1 MLPGGDDLR
10 VVALTGTPGTG
21 KSGISAELKKRGYEV
36 LEMAALID
44 SLHVHTSF
52 NPEYG
57 SREVDTDELRTKVD
71 GHLSSMKP
79 AMLFL
84 SGHLSHFA
92 TCSTA
97 VVLRCEPHTLR
108 ERLRRRG
115 WNEVKILE
123 NVRAEILDVI
133 LVEASERIKDVF
145 EVDTTG
151 REVTF
156 ATDIVLDAVVK
167 MPDSLRPGR
176 INWAGEIEEWF

>member
-1 MLPGGDDLR
+1 MK
-10 VVALTGTPGTG
+10 VAALTGTPGTG
-21 KSGISAELKKRGYEV
+21 KSSISEELKKRGYAV
-36 LEMAALID
+36 LEIAELID
-44 SLHVHTSF
+44 SLHVRTRF

-57 SREVDTDELRTKVD
+57 SREVDTDELRKKVD
-71 GHLSSMKP
+71 GHLSPMKHT
-79 AMLFL
+79 MLFL

-108 ERLRRRG
+108 ERLTRRG

-151 REVTF
+151 REVSS
-156 ATDIVLDAVVK
+156 ATDAVLDAVGK

-176 INWAGEIEEWF
+176 INWTGEIEEWF

>member
-1 MLPGGDDLR
+1 MR
-10 VVALTGTPGTG
+10 VIALTGTPGTG
-21 KSGISAELKKRGYEV
+21 KSGISAELKKRGFVV
-36 LEMAALID
+36 LEIAALID
-44 SLHVHTSF
+44 SLHVGTSF

-71 GHLSSMKP
+71 AHLSHMAAP
-79 AMLFL
+79 LLFL

-92 TCSTA
+92 TCGTA

-108 ERLRRRG
+108 ERLTGRG

-151 REVTF
+151 SEVSS
-156 ATDIVLDAVVK
+156 ATDLVLYAVDK
-167 MPDSLRPGR
+167 LPDTLRPGR
-176 INWAGEIEEWF
+176 IDWTGEIEEWF